1 MTLLLASTLAC
12 AKPMIKADVYCPRP
26 ERPVMQMPAE
36 DKIVLQNYLNAVDY
50 CLKLESTIKCYED
63 ATK

>member
-1 MTLLLASTLAC
+1 MTLLLVLTAC

-26 ERPVMQMPAE
+26 ERPVLITPAD
-36 DKIVLQNYLNAVDY
+36 DKNVLQNYLSAVDY
-50 CLKLESTIKCYED
+50 CLKLESTVKCYED